1 MEELRVRLNQLGTT
15 SRRNV
20 SVPNPADQ
28 TKSSGKVSQAF
39 VRDPD
44 GYYIGGYQIAKM
56 YFHFKFVSLCLYLCF
71 RVLCLRGPGELSEG
85 THEEKQSGDVHSK

>member
-1 MEELRVRLNQLGTT
+1 MEELRVRLNQLGMT

-44 GYYIGGYQIAKM
+44 GYYIGEI
-56 YFHFKFVSLCLYLCF
+56 S
-71 RVLCLRGPGELSEG
+71 
-85 THEEKQSGDVHSK
+85 

>member
-20 SVPNPADQ
+20 SVPNASDQ
-28 TKSSGKVSQAF
+28 TKSRREVSQAF

-44 GYYIGGYQIAKM
+44 GYYIGGYKIAQTYSFQI
-56 YFHFKFVSLCLYLCF
+56 C
-71 RVLCLRGPGELSEG
+71 
-85 THEEKQSGDVHSK
+85 

>member
-44 GYYIGGYQIAKM
+44 GYYIGET
-56 YFHFKFVSLCLYLCF
+56 S
-71 RVLCLRGPGELSEG
+71 
-85 THEEKQSGDVHSK
+85 